1 MVATDRGAPSLSASC
16 LVTVTVSD
24 INDNPPIFSSS
35 SYDFTISESVGE
47 GGIVGTVQVSDRD
60 DGIAANIT
68 FSLSG
73 SGSNKQVDILLCVF
87 D

>member
-1 MVATDRGAPSLSASC
+1 MAATDGGTPSLSASC
-16 LVTVTVSD
+16 LVTVTVTD
-24 INDNPPIFSSS
+24 INDNRPIFSSS
-35 SYDFTISESVGE
+35 SYTFNISESVGE

-73 SGSNKQVDILLCVF
+73 PGSNQ
-87 D
+87 